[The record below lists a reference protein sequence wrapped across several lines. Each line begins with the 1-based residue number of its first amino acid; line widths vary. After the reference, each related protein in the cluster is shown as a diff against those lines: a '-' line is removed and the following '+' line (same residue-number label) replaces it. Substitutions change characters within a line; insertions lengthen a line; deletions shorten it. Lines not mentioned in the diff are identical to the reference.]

1 MRKNTIKTPL
11 DIRQRFFSA
20 PVIFAISVALS
31 YSLLT
36 QPAISQ
42 NSSSPDAADGDATT
56 GNGGYP
62 RVTALEQQFLG
73 KTYVNDPL
81 ATRVSRL
88 ETNKFGKPQ
97 TGEIV
102 DRLDKL
108 DQFAAPTKVPPGYQS
123 AEDDESVQQPMA
135 GAAGSNSGDSTL
147 EAAKES
153 GDIGN
158 YPRITE
164 LEQEFL
170 GKVYKGEVVQ
180 DRLARLED
188 KEFSKEY
195 PEDALC
201 DRVDRLDKKAKPKPK
216 VADDD
221 DGSGQSGGKG
231 SAMSGIGKTL
241 VNMLGGGML
250 GGGGMGM
257 MGGPMGGMGGMGMP
271 GMGMGMSGGRRRNM
285 QNQQQ
290 DNTPVVKAPAA
301 SVNPFG
307 PAGEDVKGA
316 ENRTA
321 TMEKFCFGKENGAK
335 PLEERVAKLEKRLVP
350 WEHSAA
356 SKDMN
361 TRVNHLWSMLQAANS
376 NSHKDKEVPQ

>member
-1 MRKNTIKTPL
+1 MRKNTVKSIVDCQKKKLLAPAL
-11 DIRQRFFSA
+11 VAFSL
-20 PVIFAISVALS
+20 ALS
-31 YSLLT
+31 CSFSVS
-36 QPAISQ
+36 PAIGQAAS
-42 NSSSPDAADGDATT
+42 DASDAPTA

-62 RVTALEQQFLG
+62 RVTSLEQQFLG

-81 ATRVSRL
+81 AARVARL

-97 TGEIV
+97 PGDIA

-108 DQFAAPTKVPPGYQS
+108 DQFAAPAKVPAGYQS
-123 AEDDESVQQPMA
+123 AEDDESSQQPMA
-135 GAAGSNSGDSTL
+135 GAGGANSAL

-180 DRLARLED
+180 NRLARLED
-188 KEFSKEY
+188 KEFNKEY

-201 DRVDRLDKKAKPKPK
+201 DRVDRLDKKSTNKPK
-216 VADDD
+216 VAQDDE
-221 DGSGQSGGKG
+221 GAGGGQSGGKG
-231 SAMSGIGKTL
+231 SAVNGIGKTL
-241 VNMLGGGML
+241 LNMFAGGMGGGSIGGGGLGLGPGML
-250 GGGGMGM
+250 GGW
-257 MGGPMGGMGGMGMP
+257 PP
-271 GMGMGMSGGRRRNM
+271 GMGPGSLNRNK
-285 QNQQQ
+285 QQQ
-290 DNTPVVKAPAA
+290 TQQANEPAA
-301 SVNPFG
+301 KVSSAPTNPFG

-321 TMEKFCFGKENGAK
+321 TMEKFCFWQESSSKS
-335 PLEERVAKLEKRLVP
+335 LDERVAKLEKRLVP
-350 WEHSAA
+350 WEHNAA
-356 SKDMN
+356 SQDMN

-376 NSHKDKEVPQ
+376 TSHKEVTQ

>member
-1 MRKNTIKTPL
+1 MRKNTIKTSV
-11 DIRQRFFSA
+11 DNQKRSFSA
-20 PVIFAISVALS
+20 PVLFAIAVAIS
-31 YSLLT
+31 FSLLT
-36 QPAISQ
+36 RAAS
-42 NSSSPDAADGDATT
+42 AADDDDATT

-97 TGEIV
+97 PGEIV

-123 AEDDESVQQPMA
+123 AEDDETVQQPMA
-135 GAAGSNSGDSTL
+135 SADGSNSGDSAL

-170 GKVYKGEVVQ
+170 GQVYKGEVVQ
-180 DRLARLED
+180 NRLARLED

-201 DRVDRLDKKAKPKPK
+201 DRVDRLDKKAKPRPK

-221 DGSGQSGGKG
+221 DGSGQSSGKG

-241 VNMLGGGML
+241 VNMLGGGMGGGML

-257 MGGPMGGMGGMGMP
+257 MGGPMGGMGMP
-271 GMGMGMSGGRRRNM
+271 GMGMGMGGGRRRNM
-285 QNQQQ
+285 QNQQ
-290 DNTPVVKAPAA
+290 DNTPVVKAPTAP
-301 SVNPFG
+301 VNPFG

-321 TMEKFCFGKENGAK
+321 TMEKFCFGKENGSK

-350 WEHSAA
+350 WEHNAA

-376 NSHKDKEVPQ
+376 TSHKDKEVPQ

>member
-1 MRKNTIKTPL
+1 MRKNTIKTQV
-11 DIRQRFFSA
+11 DSRKRSFTA
-20 PVIFAISVALS
+20 PVLFAVSLALS
-31 YSLLT
+31 SSLT
-36 QPAISQ
+36 AQPVFSQ
-42 NSSSPDAADGDATT
+42 NQAPLAAVDGDATT

-73 KTYVNDPL
+73 KTYVNEPL

-108 DQFAAPTKVPPGYQS
+108 DQFAAPPKIPAGYQS

-135 GAAGSNSGDSTL
+135 SAGGSTNGDSAL

-180 DRLARLED
+180 NRLARLED
-188 KEFSKEY
+188 KEFNKEY
-195 PEDALC
+195 PDDALC

-221 DGSGQSGGKG
+221 DGSGQPGGKG

-241 VNMLGGGML
+241 VNMLGGGMGGGML

-257 MGGPMGGMGGMGMP
+257 MGGGPMGMGMGMP
-271 GMGMGMSGGRRRNM
+271 GMGMGGGRRRNM
-285 QNQQQ
+285 QNQQP
-290 DNTPVVKAPAA
+290 DPVVKAPTAPI
-301 SVNPFG
+301 NPFG

-321 TMEKFCFGKENGAK
+321 TMEKFCFGKENASK
-335 PLEERVAKLEKRLVP
+335 PLEERVSKLEKRLVP
-350 WEHSAA
+350 WEHNAS

-376 NSHKDKEVPQ
+376 TSHKDKEVPQ

>member
-1 MRKNTIKTPL
+1 MRKNTIKTAV
-11 DIRQRFFSA
+11 DIRKRSFSA
-20 PVIFAISVALS
+20 PVLFAISMALT
-31 YSLLT
+31 YSLT
-36 QPAISQ
+36 AQPAG
-42 NSSSPDAADGDATT
+42 AADDDATT
-56 GNGGYP
+56 SNGGYP

-97 TGEIV
+97 PGEIV

-123 AEDDESVQQPMA
+123 AEDDESMQQPMA
-135 GAAGSNSGDSTL
+135 SAGSSNSGDSTL

-180 DRLARLED
+180 NRLARLED
-188 KEFSKEY
+188 KEFNKEY
-195 PEDALC
+195 PDDALC
-201 DRVDRLDKKAKPKPK
+201 DRVDRLDKKAKPRPK

-241 VNMLGGGML
+241 VNMLGGG
-250 GGGGMGM
+250 GMGM
-257 MGGPMGGMGGMGMP
+257 MGGPMGGMGMP
-271 GMGMGMSGGRRRNM
+271 MGMGMGGGRRRNM

-290 DNTPVVKAPAA
+290 QDNTPVVKAPTAP
-301 SVNPFG
+301 VNPFG

-321 TMEKFCFGKENGAK
+321 TMEKFCFGKENGSK

-350 WEHSAA
+350 WEHNAA
-356 SKDMN
+356 SKDMT
-361 TRVNHLWSMLQAANS
+361 TRVNHLWSLLQAANS
-376 NSHKDKEVPQ
+376 TSHKDKEVPQ